1 MFFYSWYVI
10 LSNAKNLAKCL
21 AKSQRGI
28 LRCAQDD
35 IIAERKFSI
44 LNSQFSILDF
54 QFENH
59 SITSL
64 DMRFS
69 EKSMATAFLSF
80 TSGRNTILCPLI
92 CAEGEK
98 SSACITSAG

>member
-44 LNSQFSILDF
+44 LDF

-69 EKSMATAFLSF
+69 EKSAATAFFSAA
-80 TSGRNTILCPLI
+80 SGRNTILCPLI
-92 CAEGEK
+92 IEAGAK
-98 SSACITSAG
+98 SSALIVSLV